1 MDNIGRFLHFMKE
14 IVDKN
19 NFILVE
25 REASLEFMAGMG
37 ITMDELKSV
46 ILSLTP
52 RDCFDGP
59 EADRDSRYPGWVV
72 AEFSPKAFGKTLYLK
87 MSIKYEAKRCKC
99 LSVKLYRDRSEVPR

>member
-1 MDNIGRFLHFMKE
+1 MDNIGLFLHFMKE

-59 EADRDSRYPGWVV
+59 EADRDSRYPGMGSCRILTQGIRQDAVPKDVHKTRGRAMQMPLCKVV
-72 AEFSPKAFGKTLYLK
+72 PG
-87 MSIKYEAKRCKC
+87 
-99 LSVKLYRDRSEVPR
+99 